1 MFQRYSGPRLTLRAA
16 LERYWPWLVP
26 LLLCSAVIFFVPNAA
41 AHFLLVSV
49 LFVVS
54 AVSAGWPWLRRDA
67 PYSFCFVAVVLW
79 LCSGLVFPIVGAVV
93 SALADHSK

>member
-1 MFQRYSGPRLTLRAA
+1 MFRRYSGPRLPLRGA
-16 LERYWPWLVP
+16 LKAYWPWLLP
-26 LLLCSAVIFFVPNAA
+26 LIICSAVIFFVPNAA
-41 AHFLLVSV
+41 VHSLLVSV

-54 AVSAGWPWLRRDA
+54 AASAGWPWLRRDA

-93 SALADHSK
+93 RALAGHSR